1 MAGIKVTDLQE
12 LTTPDGVDLIYI
24 VDVSDTTESPQGTS
38 KKTKLNLVLDLVSA
52 VQTVTGELVDNTDP
66 FNPIV
71 TRPYLNWVGKLSQTG
86 TADPTAVVVFENT
99 LGVTLTY
106 DRDGTGTYSFVSPS
120 SLFDQANT
128 LVLVTAGTSTY
139 NDCFVVIT
147 NITALRITFTNYGN
161 GGGLQDVFTNMNF
174 EIRVY

>member
-1 MAGIKVTDLQE
+1 MAGVKITDLGI
-12 LTTPDGVDLIYI
+12 LTAPVAEDLLYI
-24 VDVSDTTESPQGTS
+24 VDISDTSQSPQGTS
-38 KKTKLNLVLDLVSA
+38 KQIELQFLLDISTA
-52 VQTVTGELVDNTDP
+52 VKTVTGELVDNTDP
-66 FNPIV
+66 QNPIV
-71 TRPYLNWVGKLSQTG
+71 QRPYLTWVGKLTQTG
-86 TADPTAVVVFENT
+86 TADPTAVVFENT

-106 DRDGTGTYSFVSPS
+106 DRDVTGTYSFVSPS
-120 SLFDQANT
+120 SLFDHATT
-128 LVLVTAGTSTY
+128 LVLATAGTSTY